1 MTLNEDLPLAEY
13 QLLLHCA
20 RTRMDDERVRKIR
33 SLINEGL
40 DWEHLLKIAEWH
52 GMLPLL
58 YWHLGNKLRPEV
70 PFTFLSR
77 LHNDFLINTHH
88 NLFLLSELLTLLGA
102 LYECGIAAVPFKG
115 PVLAVLAYKNI
126 ALRQIVDLDIW
137 IREPDF
143 PRAKALLLSRG
154 YNPWMRMTK
163 VEEAIHLRHA
173 HAYTLVR
180 DDGVSVDLHWSV
192 VEKFSPLYVDLSDCW
207 KRLTPMRIEDS
218 TIFSLPVEDLI
229 VVSYL
234 QGSRDCWRQLKL
246 VCDFSE
252 LIQAH
257 PEINWEQVLAQAGRL
272 GSKRRLSLGLLLAH
286 ELCEA
291 AIPETI
297 LLEAQTDSTVRSLS
311 SVVHKALFS
320 EDDKRANR
328 FESILIS
335 LKMKDRLRLRD
346 RVRYLTSPYWLM
358 PNIKDKNILPLPH
371 YLAFLYYLLRPLR
384 LVREQGLNVLKQIAK
399 SFGT

>member
-1 MTLNEDLPLAEY
+1 
-13 QLLLHCA
+13 
-20 RTRMDDERVRKIR
+20 MDDERVRKIS

-40 DWEHLLKIAEWH
+40 DWEYLLKIAEWH

-58 YWHLGNKLRPEV
+58 YWHLGIKLQSEV
-70 PFTFLSR
+70 PSTFLSQLR
-77 LHNDFLINTHH
+77 NDFLVNTHH
-88 NLFLLSELLTLLGA
+88 NLSLLSELLTLLEA
-102 LYECGIAAVPFKG
+102 LNECRIAAIPFKG
-115 PVLAVLAYKNI
+115 PVLAVLAYNNV

-143 PRAKALLLSRG
+143 PRAKALLLSKG
-154 YNPWMRMTK
+154 YNPWMHMTK
-163 VEEAIHLRHA
+163 AEEAIHLRHA
-173 HAYTLVR
+173 HAYTFVR

-218 TIFSLPVEDLI
+218 TIFTLPLEDLI
-229 VVSYL
+229 LVSYL
-234 QGSRDCWRQLKL
+234 QGSRDGWRQLKL

-252 LIQAH
+252 LVQAH
-257 PEINWEQVLAQAGRL
+257 PKINWEHVLAQAGRL
-272 GSKRRLSLGLLLAH
+272 GSKRMLSLGLVLAH
-286 ELCEA
+286 ELLGA
-291 AIPETI
+291 PIPEKI
-297 LLEAQTDSTVRSLS
+297 LLEAQTDSTVRSLFT
-311 SVVHKALFS
+311 VVRKALFS

-335 LKMKDRLRLRD
+335 FKMREHLRFRD

-371 YLAFLYYLLRPLR
+371 CLAFLYYLLRPLR
-384 LVREQGLNVLKQIAK
+384 LVREQGLNALKQIVK
-399 SFGT
+399 SLLNFRKSPMS